1 MNAHIHARI
10 QVQMHLDH
18 NHDGPFSRIARNL
31 EVANDWLAGPS
42 MSDRERASR
51 KLAEARNSRY
61 ESLML

>member
-1 MNAHIHARI
+1 MNAHIHV
-10 QVQMHLDH
+10 QVNLDH

-42 MSDRERASR
+42 MSARERSSR